1 MPFFKVRELPNTE
14 MLPGVVRR
22 AVHLDHAMMTF
33 FDFEPGA
40 EIPEHSHPH
49 EQITFVVQ
57 GTLEFTLGDETRTLG
72 AGEGA
77 TIPPHVPHRAT
88 VGDEPAFVLDAWHPA
103 REDYR

>member
-1 MPFFKVRELPNTE
+1 MSFFTVSELAETE

-22 AVHLDHAMMTF
+22 AVYLDHAMMTF

-49 EQITFVVQ
+49 EQITFVVR
-57 GTLEFTLGDETRTLG
+57 GALEFTLGDETRTLA

-77 TIPPHVPHRAT
+77 TIPPHVPHSAT

>member
-1 MPFFKVRELPNTE
+1 MSFFSVAELPATH

-22 AVHLDHAMMTF
+22 AVYLDHAMVTF

-40 EIPEHSHPH
+40 VIPEHDHPH

-57 GTLEFTLGDETRTLG
+57 GRMDFTLDGETRSL
-72 AGEGA
+72 EGGDGVC
-77 TIPPHVPHRAT
+77 IPPHVPHSAV
-88 VGDEPAFVLDAWHPA
+88 VGDEPAFVIDAWYPA